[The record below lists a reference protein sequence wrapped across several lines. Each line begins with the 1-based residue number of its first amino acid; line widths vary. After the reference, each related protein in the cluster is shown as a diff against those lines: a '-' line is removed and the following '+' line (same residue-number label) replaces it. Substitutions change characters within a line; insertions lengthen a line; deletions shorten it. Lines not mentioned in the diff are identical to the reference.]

1 MRKIVVGTRKSA
13 LALTQT
19 NQVIAQLEQICK
31 RDGID
36 CEFVVHKIVTKGD
49 QILDVTLS
57 KVGGKGLFV
66 KEIEQALLD
75 QVIDIAVHSM
85 KDMPAE
91 LAEGLVIGAI
101 PERVDP
107 RDCIISRGDV
117 GLDALPQ
124 GARVG
129 TSSLRRASQLKF
141 HRPDLQVES
150 IRGNIDSRLKKL
162 ESEGYDAILL
172 AAAGLHRMGWTD
184 RVSAFLTADACVPA
198 VGQGALGIECRAGDG
213 FLLDLLRR
221 YQHEATARCVRAER
235 SFLGSLQGGCQVPI
249 GAYGRLTAPDASSVT
264 AGGADAVIAL
274 TGIVG
279 SPDGAELL
287 RATVSGTEPEALG
300 IELARL
306 LREQGADRILAE
318 WRG

>member
-19 NQVIAQLEQICK
+19 NQVIAQLEQICQ
-31 RDGID
+31 RDGIE
-36 CEFVVHKIVTKGD
+36 CEFVVHTIVTKGD

-75 QVIDIAVHSM
+75 NVIDIAVHSM
-85 KDMPAE
+85 KDMPAD
-91 LAEGLVIGAI
+91 LADGLTIGAI
-101 PERVDP
+101 PERVDA
-107 RDCIISRGDV
+107 RDCLISLN
-117 GLDALPQ
+117 GLGIDALPV

-129 TSSLRRASQLKF
+129 TSSLRRACQLKF

-162 ESEGYDAILL
+162 ESEGFDAILL
-172 AAAGLHRMGWTD
+172 AAAGLHRMGWTA
-184 RVSAFLTADACVPA
+184 RVSAFLSAGVCVPA

-213 FLLDLLRR
+213 FMLDLLSRF
-221 YQHEATARCVRAER
+221 QHEATARCVRAER
-235 SFLGSLQGGCQVPI
+235 SFLRSLHGGCQVPI
-249 GAYGRLTAPDASSVT
+249 GAYAQEAAPEAVT
-264 AGGADAVIAL
+264 SGGEADVITL

-279 SPDGAELL
+279 SPDGAVLL
-287 RATVSGTEPEALG
+287 RATVSGTQPEALG
-300 IELARL
+300 IELAEIL
-306 LREQGADRILAE
+306 KEQGAEQILAE
-318 WRG
+318 VRG

>member
-31 RDGID
+31 RDGIE
-36 CEFVVHKIVTKGD
+36 CEFEVHKIVTKGD

-75 QVIDIAVHSM
+75 NVIDIAVHSM
-85 KDMPAE
+85 KDMPAD
-91 LAEGLVIGAI
+91 LADGLTIGAI

-107 RDCIISRGDV
+107 RDCLISRGGV
-117 GLDALPQ
+117 GLDALPT

-129 TSSLRRASQLKF
+129 TSSLRRACQLKF

-162 ESEGYDAILL
+162 ESEDFDAILL

-213 FLLDLLRR
+213 FMLDLLRR
-221 YQHEATARCVRAER
+221 FQHEATARCVRAER
-235 SFLGSLQGGCQVPI
+235 SFLRSLNGGCQVPI
-249 GAYGRLTAPDASSVT
+249 GAYGRIAAPEEAVTSGGDA
-264 AGGADAVIAL
+264 DVITL

-279 SPDGAELL
+279 SPDGAVLL
-287 RATVSGTEPEALG
+287 RATVSGTLPEELG
-300 IELARL
+300 EELAQL
-306 LREQGADRILAE
+306 LKAQGAEQILADV
-318 WRG
+318 RG